1 MTILSNLA
9 QINLMNDFFV
19 DYLYSEDTYDIL
31 IEKND
36 DRVLLIGGVYGILL
50 LSSFPIIGRWFY
62 VSAKIN
68 HLSEVKDLE
77 ITPGWAVGWYF
88 IPFANLVMPYRAL
101 KETFQASFDSE
112 NWQSIKIPYD
122 FSVWWATFLASN
134 GFSSWSANMWGSLE
148 EPYAYE
154 KVNQIA
160 YIDITADV
168 LLIINAFFLLRIV
181 GTIFNNQKGKNFQLK
196 KHY

>member
-1 MTILSNLA
+1 MNNHFITKLVKFCLYGLMAACLMTILSNLA

-19 DYLYSEDTYDIL
+19 DYLYSQDTYDIL

-88 IPFANLVMPYRAL
+88 IPFANLCIKRNL
-101 KETFQASFDSE
+101 S
-112 NWQSIKIPYD
+112 SI
-122 FSVWWATFLASN
+122 L
-134 GFSSWSANMWGSLE
+134 
-148 EPYAYE
+148 
-154 KVNQIA
+154 
-160 YIDITADV
+160 
-168 LLIINAFFLLRIV
+168 
-181 GTIFNNQKGKNFQLK
+181 
-196 KHY
+196 

>member
-1 MTILSNLA
+1 
-9 QINLMNDFFV
+9 MNDFFV

-68 HLSEVKDLE
+68 H
-77 ITPGWAVGWYF
+77 
-88 IPFANLVMPYRAL
+88 
-101 KETFQASFDSE
+101 
-112 NWQSIKIPYD
+112 